1 VAPEAPLALMPLVD
15 EVLLVALPLGE
26 LVVELDPDGEVDV
39 AAVEPLGEDVALE
52 LVAALVSVQLPSDP

>member
-1 VAPEAPLALMPLVD
+1 MPLVD